1 MRVVRVIAWVV
12 MVLLCIFAFV
22 RTGSVALC
30 GIAAA
35 AFLIPV
41 VGWAMALLASRS
53 FSASLACATT
63 TAKESPV
70 TATLTLANESVFPV
84 ACVRAVVNAR
94 NLLTSQAMT
103 TQVNV
108 SCGPRSTVDV
118 PLEFSSALCGRV
130 ECAVESVQL
139 FDPFRLFSR
148 TVACSAQ
155 RRFTVMPGLH
165 DVLLRDVYA
174 ASPLSDTTVFSP
186 YAKGT
191 DLSEVFGLRE
201 YEAGDELKRI
211 HWKLSEK
218 LDQMIVRDASLPL
231 DNALL
236 LFWDKNLSSTATGAS
251 PGSDEAAHR
260 ADAMAEVMLALMEQL
275 ARADVTFE
283 VASNDIPASRCIRAF
298 MTDEND
304 IYELIGQ
311 LLSSPLAPAA
321 EPGLLEYER
330 FFGALTCSRLLYVCC
345 ERPADFELL
354 LGQREAVLLICDGGS
369 DIRTVGPITVIHFP
383 ADGARFALEM
393 LGVL

>member
-1 MRVVRVIAWVV
+1 

-304 IYELIGQ
+304 IYELILKCDNILG
-311 LLSSPLAPAA
+311 LGLGAPDPEETDGTENAVDPALAKEVEEQIALRLAA
-321 EPGLLEYER
+321 KKAKNYAEADRIRNELAAKGII
-330 FFGALTCSRLLYVCC
+330 LTDT
-345 ERPADFELL
+345 PQ
-354 LGQREAVLLICDGGS
+354 GTTWKKG
-369 DIRTVGPITVIHFP
+369 
-383 ADGARFALEM
+383 
-393 LGVL
+393 